1 MAGIIEVKD
10 QGVLRIYDADNSNYV
25 DIVVPSTVSSNR
37 TITIPDATFTIP
49 TADTVFSAS
58 TITGQSAETSVA
70 NDDLVV
76 ISDTSASGALKK
88 MTKANFVGS
97 TGKLL
102 QVVHAHTAT
111 IANSSSTSYADTGL
125 TASITPS
132 ATSSK
137 VIVIINQSVAKMGG
151 ANSYGNFRVYRDST
165 EIGGAIP
172 ARALGSTND
181 TGEIYLGMPFNYNF
195 QDSPSSTSS
204 VTYKTQFNNGAG
216 TGTIR
221 CQPDSSQSY
230 ILLMEVAG

>member
-1 MAGIIEVKD
+1 MSSIVKVDTIQENTSANGITVDGLNIKD
-10 QGVLRIYDADNSNYV
+10 SKLV
-25 DIVVPSTVSSNR
+25 
-37 TITIPDATFTIP
+37 
-49 TADTVFSAS
+49 TADSVVTNNITANAVTYAKIQNVSATDRILGRDS
-58 TITGQSAETSVA
+58 
-70 NDDLVV
+70 
-76 ISDTSASGALKK
+76 SGAGVIEEI
-88 MTKANFVGS
+88 TPANLRTMLNVADGA
-97 TGKLL
+97 TAGGGKLL

-137 VIVIINQSVAKMGG
+137 VIIIINQSVAKMGG

>member
-1 MAGIIEVKD
+1 MSSIVKVDTIQENTSANGITVDGLNIKD
-10 QGVLRIYDADNSNYV
+10 SKLV
-25 DIVVPSTVSSNR
+25 
-37 TITIPDATFTIP
+37 
-49 TADTVFSAS
+49 TADSVVTNNITANAVTYAKIQNVSATDRILGRDS
-58 TITGQSAETSVA
+58 
-70 NDDLVV
+70 
-76 ISDTSASGALKK
+76 SGAGVIEEI
-88 MTKANFVGS
+88 TPANLRTMLNVADGA
-97 TGKLL
+97 TAGGGKLL

-165 EIGGAIP
+165 EIGGTIP
-172 ARALGSTND
+172 ARALGYTNN
-181 TGEIYLGMPFNYNF
+181 TEEIYLGMPFNYNF